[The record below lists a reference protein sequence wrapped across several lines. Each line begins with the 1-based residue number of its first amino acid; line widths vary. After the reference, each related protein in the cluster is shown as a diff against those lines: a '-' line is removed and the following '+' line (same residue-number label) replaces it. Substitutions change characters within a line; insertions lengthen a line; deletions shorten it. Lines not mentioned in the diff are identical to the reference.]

1 MQNQWSEKLPD
12 FVKRLEAA
20 LFNQAQTKASTV
32 HQSARP
38 AEREFRAHYS
48 LVYLQED
55 YSNFDTLES
64 RLQEVAR
71 RLVHRPQAGTPS
83 TASSCPGPSSNG
95 AFNSQSVQQGVQQ
108 QQQTM
113 QMMLPG
119 AGFGGSQAMQPTM
132 GMIPTPNAG
141 ITNSTGM
148 VPIKTDPCG
157 PPSNPPMLPNGMVP
171 VVDGTG
177 TAGLGNNGYQQPSGM
192 IPVPGMM
199 GHNAMSVMSNGAP
212 VLIKQDNWSAP
223 AHSPNMIP
231 VGPLLPGQQQSHVF
245 CPSTLLTDC
254 VLPL

>member
-1 MQNQWSEKLPD
+1 M
-12 FVKRLEAA
+12 
-20 LFNQAQTKASTV
+20 
-32 HQSARP
+32 
-38 AEREFRAHYS
+38 
-48 LVYLQED
+48 
-55 YSNFDTLES
+55 
-64 RLQEVAR
+64 
-71 RLVHRPQAGTPS
+71 HRPQAGTPS

-95 AFNSQSVQQGVQQ
+95 AFNSQNVQQGLQQ

-157 PPSNPPMLPNGMVP
+157 PASNPTMLPNGMVP

-177 TAGLGNNGYQQPSGM
+177 TAGLGNNGYQQSSGM

-199 GHNAMSVMSNGAP
+199 GHNALSVMSNGAP

-223 AHSPNMIP
+223 AHSPSMIP
-231 VGPLLPGQQQSHVF
+231 V
-245 CPSTLLTDC
+245 CTLLLVRQLSHGFALLALLRDSLTLRC
-254 VLPL
+254 SFVYVLLFVLAD